1 MQLSLPSDLVRLTYN
16 CEKLLKTE
24 VNDLAVLEHLSQL
37 LKDVKSLQVISQ
49 FLCVLWVSR
58 FLKVKVV

>member
-1 MQLSLPSDLVRLTYN
+1 MQLSLPTDLVRLTYS

-37 LKDVKSLQVISQ
+37 LKDVKSLRVISP